1 VRLFHQLRTAEG
13 KGEVTITASTVG
25 ELLRI
30 LVERY
35 RDSAGNM
42 LFDAKG
48 NFRDYAFVYINNT
61 LQKPVDMSLPLKD
74 GDVILVI
81 PPVSGGTMHPKI
93 RHLYSTGP

>member
-1 VRLFHQLRTAEG
+1 MASVKVRLFHQLRTAEG

-25 ELLRI
+25 ELLRT

-35 RDSAGNM
+35 SESARNV

-61 LQKPVDMSLPLKD
+61 LQKPVDMSAPLKD
-74 GDVILVI
+74 GDIILVI
-81 PPVSGGTMHPKI
+81 PPVSGG
-93 RHLYSTGP
+93 

>member
-13 KGEVTITASTVG
+13 KGEVTVTASTVG

-35 RDSAGNM
+35 RDSARNM

-93 RHLYSTGP
+93 RCLHSTGP